1 MKLWKNRFEQ
11 GEDRMKKSAFCI
23 CASAMISLLI
33 LVSAYSQEEM
43 VVISADGFDSSQ
55 RPAAVF
61 RHDEHNE
68 AAEIEAC
75 TECHHVYDDDGKR
88 VEDESSEDQRC
99 SDCHEEKASGR
110 RLALMKAFHTNC
122 KGCHQ
127 EKKNG
132 PVMCGQ
138 CHVRGRVVEE

>member
-1 MKLWKNRFEQ
+1 
-11 GEDRMKKSAFCI
+11 MKKSAIFI
-23 CASAMISLLI
+23 CASLMVTLLI
-33 LVSAYSQEEM
+33 VGSICAQEDM
-43 VVISADGFDSSQ
+43 VVINSDGFERSQ
-55 RPAAVF
+55 RPPAVF

-68 AAEIEAC
+68 AAEIEEC
-75 TECHHVYDDDGKR
+75 NECHHVYDDNGR
-88 VEDESSEDQRC
+88 LVEDESSEDQLC

-138 CHVRGRVVEE
+138 CHVRRLVVEE

>member
-1 MKLWKNRFEQ
+1 
-11 GEDRMKKSAFCI
+11 MKKSAFFI
-23 CASAMISLLI
+23 FASMMVTLVIF
-33 LVSAYSQEEM
+33 VSAYAQEDLL
-43 VVISADGFDSSQ
+43 IINSDDFDSPQ

-68 AAEIEAC
+68 AAEIEEC
-75 TECHHVYDDDGKR
+75 NECHHVYDGDGKLE
-88 VEDESSEDQRC
+88 EDESSEDQRC
-99 SDCHEEKASGR
+99 SDCHELISSGR
-110 RLALMKAFHTNC
+110 QLALMKAFHTNC

-138 CHVRGRVVEE
+138 CHVRGRVMAD